1 MSTNT
6 PPNGFPQGQQPGV
19 PQYQGGPYQPGPF
32 NAPQPAAQKQQKDRI
47 VNLAMCG
54 VPLLIAFIGLF
65 LPYFSADYGGGFT
78 ESVSWAQGEPDGPF
92 IISLIFILLA
102 IIPLVMQ
109 FFSKVNPKQMVS
121 SSSLVTVAGVVVIGN
136 VAINWNLE
144 DADRLEAYGAEIS
157 RSIGF
162 WILLIA
168 GVALVGTGIYFTIW
182 ANKQAKLAALQ
193 APNQPYPGQ
202 PYPGPQAPGP
212 QGPGQP
218 FGGPVPPQQQ
228 QQFGG
233 PAQQQPGAPQQPYAS
248 PQSPQ
253 TPPPPAAPDD
263 NPSQGSAI

>member
-6 PPNGFPQGQQPGV
+6 PPNGFPLGQQPGV
-19 PQYQGGPYQPGPF
+19 PQYQGGPYQPSPF

-65 LPYFSADYGGGFT
+65 LPYFTVSISGYS
-78 ESVSWAQGEPDGPF
+78 ESVSWAQGDSGGPF
-92 IISLIFILLA
+92 IIALIFILVA
-102 IIPLVMQ
+102 IIPLAMQ
-109 FFSKVNPKQMVS
+109 FFPKVNPKQMVS

-136 VAINWNLE
+136 VIYNWTPEDIDQLE
-144 DADRLEAYGAEIS
+144 GYGAEFS
-157 RSIGF
+157 RGIGF
-162 WILLIA
+162 WLLLLA

-182 ANKQAKLAALQ
+182 ANKQAKLAAPQ
-193 APNQPYPGQ
+193 VPNQPYGGQ